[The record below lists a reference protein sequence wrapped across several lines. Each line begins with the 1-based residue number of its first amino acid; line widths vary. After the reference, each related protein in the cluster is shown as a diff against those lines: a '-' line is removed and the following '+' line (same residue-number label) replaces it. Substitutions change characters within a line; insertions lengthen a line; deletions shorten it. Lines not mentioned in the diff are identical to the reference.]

1 MFMYLKDYLYGEY
14 IVEPVIEE
22 LINTKEVQRL
32 KNIHQ
37 GGASYLVNPNWNV
50 SRYEHSIGVM
60 LLIRLLGGRIEEQIA
75 GLLHDVS
82 HTAFSHVVDYV
93 LDKNNEDYHEE
104 MFEIIIENS
113 DIPKILNRYGYSYED
128 IVYNES
134 KYTIIEKTAPN
145 LCADRIDYTLRDM
158 FRYGFITKED
168 VCNFISSLVLV
179 DNEIMVNSLE
189 AAKFFVD
196 TYYKEVIDFFMDPL
210 SIYANDILS
219 KAIKIALSEN
229 VIVLDDL
236 LKDDN
241 GVLELLENSDN
252 KQIKLLIS
260 SLNYNVRVEE
270 DSKNYDIH
278 QKNKLRLIDPSIY
291 IENKIYKSSE
301 ISSEIKEL
309 SKKAL
314 EKSIKGTYIKIL

>member
-1 MFMYLKDYLYGEY
+1 MYLKDYLYGEY

-22 LINTKEVQRL
+22 LINIKEVQRL

-104 MFEIIIENS
+104 IFEIIIENS

-134 KYTIIEKTAPN
+134 KYTILEKTAPN

-301 ISSEIKEL
+301 ISLEIKEL

>member
-1 MFMYLKDYLYGEY
+1 MYLKDYLYGEY

-82 HTAFSHVVDYV
+82 HTAFSHVFDYV

-104 MFEIIIENS
+104 IFEIIIENS

-134 KYTIIEKTAPN
+134 KYTILEKSAPN

-229 VIVLDDL
+229 VMVLDDL

-241 GVLELLENSDN
+241 DVLELLENSDN

>member
-1 MFMYLKDYLYGEY
+1 MYLKDYLYGEY

-82 HTAFSHVVDYV
+82 HTDFSHVVDYV

-104 MFEIIIENS
+104 IFEIIIENS

-134 KYTIIEKTAPN
+134 KYTILEKPAPN

-252 KQIKLLIS
+252 KQIKLLIR